1 MGSWIILLI
10 IIAIVL
16 IVWWA
21 LLRNVKSYKPDFDVH
36 AHEPSA
42 EPAALQPDDLTLIEG
57 VGPKVNQLLNQAG
70 IQTFSQLAATD
81 VERLRQI
88 LEDADLRFI
97 DPASWPEQA
106 QLAAQGKRA
115 EMEALQARLKG
126 GREVE

>member
-10 IIAIVL
+10 IILIVL

-21 LLRNVKSYKPDFDVH
+21 LLRNVKSYQPDFEVH
-36 AHEPSA
+36 AHEPGS
-42 EPAALQPDDLTLIEG
+42 ETAALQLDDLTLIEG
-57 VGPKVNQLLNQAG
+57 VGPKINQLLNQAG

-88 LEDADLRFI
+88 LDDADLRFI

-106 QLAAQGKRA
+106 QLAAQGKMA
-115 EMEALQARLKG
+115 ELEAMQARLKG